1 MSRALLPGEP
11 VPGEVTDE
19 GRLNGYYKEVRLP
32 AFYKVEGDRVSWHE
46 GGRETEDKGK
56 IEYGV
61 FEPVEEI
68 MMEVTGI
75 QNYNFKMIEI
85 GKVQEE

>member
-19 GRLNGYYKEVRLP
+19 GRLSGYYKELRLP
-32 AFYKVEGDRVSWHE
+32 AFYKVEDDRVSWRE

-68 MMEVTGI
+68 MREVTGI